1 MRWDLLGTTQGYE
14 VPMTE
19 FFLATVWLCLQ
30 RQAALRLQQGAFLPS
45 VDIQKGRLSGLG
57 SNPVPH
63 EVFQG
68 LWRKLLLG
76 FKRWVRLLPWWLR
89 SKEPTCQCR
98 NCAGG

>member
-1 MRWDLLGTTQGYE
+1 MGPAGDHPRLRSARDRILSSHCAGVSATAGSSQTT
-14 VPMTE
+14 T
-19 FFLATVWLCLQ
+19 
-30 RQAALRLQQGAFLPS
+30 GAFLLS

-63 EVFQG
+63 EVFQT

-76 FKRWVRLLPWWLR
+76 FKRRVELLPWWLS

-98 NCAGG
+98 KCAGG

>member
-57 SNPVPH
+57 SNPVSIPLSDPQLGDLIRAAWC
-63 EVFQG
+63 VLAG
-68 LWRKLLLG
+68 LKLLPLQ
-76 FKRWVRLLPWWLR
+76 RLFLC
-89 SKEPTCQCR
+89 EP
-98 NCAGG
+98 